1 MSRHAS
7 QDLIDVAIGRRGQLR
22 LRLVMGAGIAG
33 AHLVLAGWQLALL
46 WIGAWYLVQFAE
58 FVWAGRVA
66 RRAGEGRRVGA
77 APILTLLFLANAIFG
92 SIAVANFLT
101 GNPWTMVA
109 GSWILAGGLLNA
121 AATTR
126 TSQVAFLASAVPSAL
141 LCGLVP
147 MFALME
153 GADIGQVVVVS
164 GGSALLLTAAYVL
177 RTVSFRALSEAR
189 QASAAKTA
197 FLANMSHEIRTPL
210 NGVLGMADAMAREP
224 LPETQLERLRVIQ
237 SSGYALLG
245 LLNQVLDLSKIE
257 AGKLELEEG
266 FLDLSKVLHDLA
278 AGYEPV
284 CAEKGLNFQLDL
296 DTELT
301 GAWRG
306 DPMRVRQI
314 LTNLISNAVKFT
326 DAGSVV
332 VTAREDAGHVV
343 IEVIDS
349 GCGIA
354 EERLA
359 GVFESFAQAD
369 VSTTRRY
376 GGTGLGLAIAR
387 QLAELMAGTL
397 TVVSATGEGSTFTL
411 RLPLARM
418 EASESTAPVR
428 TQAAP
433 EGGLRIL
440 AAEDHAT
447 NQMVLR
453 TLLGQL
459 GLDVHIVPDGA
470 QAVDAWSAGEWDVIL
485 MDVQMPVMDGP
496 TATREIRQR
505 ERALGRRRTPILALT
520 ANALSHQTSAYL
532 AGGMDGV
539 VTKPIEAA
547 SLIEA
552 LLKVADSSAEPEEQ
566 PAAEAVHG

>member
-1 MSRHAS
+1 
-7 QDLIDVAIGRRGQLR
+7 
-22 LRLVMGAGIAG
+22 
-33 AHLVLAGWQLALL
+33 
-46 WIGAWYLVQFAE
+46 
-58 FVWAGRVA
+58 
-66 RRAGEGRRVGA
+66 
-77 APILTLLFLANAIFG
+77 
-92 SIAVANFLT
+92 
-101 GNPWTMVA
+101 
-109 GSWILAGGLLNA
+109 
-121 AATTR
+121 
-126 TSQVAFLASAVPSAL
+126 
-141 LCGLVP
+141 
-147 MFALME
+147 
-153 GADIGQVVVVS
+153 
-164 GGSALLLTAAYVL
+164 
-177 RTVSFRALSEAR
+177 
-189 QASAAKTA
+189 
-197 FLANMSHEIRTPL
+197 
-210 NGVLGMADAMAREP
+210 
-224 LPETQLERLRVIQ
+224 
-237 SSGYALLG
+237 
-245 LLNQVLDLSKIE
+245 
-257 AGKLELEEG
+257 
-266 FLDLSKVLHDLA
+266 VLHDLA